1 MDINS
6 LVGAAALNSF
16 ATELG
21 KSVGPSQFGMMVLTA
36 ILFGGSNKAGSNWSP
51 PAGIPEG
58 FRPAVQPM
66 TVSAPANGRTNLDLG
81 DGYRMEIN
89 EHSSEIKIYDKE
101 GNETQIWGD
110 PHLNV
115 NGKHVGDFWG
125 TTTFE
130 LKNGTKI
137 TINTEPWQGNPNAY
151 VASQVVITRGN
162 QGIIIDGVS
171 QNKIGDIKVTQGNG
185 YAYDVMNDDGFRVR
199 EQNLGGKN
207 YGWTSE
213 FTGNRITQEDLNI
226 TLPGNEKQLATK
238 QYNLDIGNAIM
249 NWLVSGSIEA
259 FASIVNSESGRKE
272 IRKEVTKQIG
282 EVFAPLLNL
291 LPTNFLR

>member
-6 LVGAAALNSF
+6 LVGAAALNNF

-21 KSVGPSQFGMMVLTA
+21 KSAGPSQFGTMILTA
-36 ILFGGSNKAGSNWSP
+36 ILFGGSNNGGGNWSP

-58 FRPAVQPM
+58 FRPAVAPI

-89 EHSSEIKIYDKE
+89 EHSSEIKIFDKE

-137 TINTEPWQGNPNAY
+137 TVNTEQWQGDPNAY
-151 VASQVVITRGN
+151 VASQVVVTRGN
-162 QGIIIDGVS
+162 QGIVIDGVS
-171 QNKIGDIKVTQGNG
+171 QNKIGDLKITKGNG
-185 YAYDVMNDDGFRVR
+185 YALDVMNDDGFKVR

-213 FTGNRITQEDLNI
+213 FTGNRISQADLDI
-226 TLPGNEKQLATK
+226 TRPGNEKQLAAK

-249 NWLVSGSIEA
+249 SWLVSGNIGA
-259 FASIVNSESGRKE
+259 FASIVNSETGRKE
-272 IRKEVTKQIG
+272 VRKEVNKQIS
-282 EVFAPLLNL
+282 ELFAPLVSI
-291 LPTNFLR
+291 LPTQFLK